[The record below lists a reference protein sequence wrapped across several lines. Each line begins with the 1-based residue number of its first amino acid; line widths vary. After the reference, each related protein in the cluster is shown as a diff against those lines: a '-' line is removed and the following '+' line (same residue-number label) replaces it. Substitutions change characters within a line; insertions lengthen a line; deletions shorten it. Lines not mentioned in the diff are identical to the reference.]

1 MQDNEK
7 NNIDDTSILFNRKA
21 VEKLRSPD
29 DLDRYLRVTSPGA
42 WILIA
47 AGIALLLGIAAWFFF
62 GSVSDRVSF
71 SGFVNGENICCL
83 VDTDTAVRIK
93 SGDAA
98 YVRGRTEYVQHVEEN
113 YKTREE
119 LKKEIGSDIM
129 IQMLLGE
136 DEKAYMVYL
145 SNAEP
150 NRDLT
155 KDLWVTILLDQKTPF
170 SMVFGK

>member
-7 NNIDDTSILFNRKA
+7 NSIDDTSILFNKKA

-42 WILIA
+42 WILVL

-71 SGFVNGENICCL
+71 RGFFNGENICCL
-83 VDTDTAVRIK
+83 VDTETAIRVK
-93 SGDAA
+93 PGDAA
-98 YVRGRTEYVQHVEEN
+98 YVDGRTEIVQHVEEN
-113 YKTREE
+113 YMTRED
-119 LKKEIGSDIM
+119 LKKQIGSDILIQTM
-129 IQMLLGE
+129 IGE
-136 DEKAYMVYL
+136 DDEAYMVYL

-150 NRDLT
+150 ERELT
-155 KDLWVTILLDQKTPF
+155 KDMWVTILLDQKTPF